1 MPASTAILSAE
12 EVLNTLGA
20 HVSEL
25 RHFGVKRLG
34 LFGSVA
40 RGDARPDSDLD
51 FVVELER
58 LTSDDYFGLLFFLE
72 DVLGR
77 HVDLAICDDLRW
89 QVKRRV
95 AEEAQYVAGL

>member
-1 MPASTAILSAE
+1 MPATPTVLSADEVLAILSAH
-12 EVLNTLGA
+12 TA
-20 HVSEL
+20 DL
-25 RHFGVKRLG
+25 RLFGVKSLG

-40 RGDARPDSDLD
+40 RGDAGTESDFD

-72 DVLGR
+72 EELGR
-77 HVDLAICDDLRW
+77 HVDLAIKDDLRW

-95 AEEAQYVAGL
+95 EQEARYVQGI